1 MQIATYIGFLL
12 LGVLVTGAL
21 LIGLMDVVRGTPIK
35 TVGAPGQ
42 ATCCPAIDD
51 PFFRESIELLTHV
64 RLKRGHEVEFFINGN
79 QTYPRLWDDLRNAKS
94 SITLQLYFCNKGK
107 MADTLQGIL
116 IERAKAGVEVRF
128 LHDAFGTTLKK
139 DYFEPLE
146 KAGVIVKAFR
156 PFSFK
161 SLQKAQHRAHIRV
174 IVIDGE
180 TGYTGGFGID
190 DKWFGTGRDKD
201 QWRDTNVRF
210 TGPAVRQLQATFVVC
225 WAEASSN
232 LLTSDKLFP
241 PKHLPEYGAESASDG
256 LLAAVLHASPTIGST
271 SAERFFVLSIA
282 AAREKLYISNSYFV
296 PEMAFRNLLCD
307 AAKRG
312 VDVRVLTVSKT
323 TDTKSTW
330 YAGRARYEELM
341 KGGVRIFEYQPVM
354 MHAKTIVVDGEW
366 LSVGSMNA
374 DNRSISFNDE
384 SNLVVLDKGAAAKME
399 EMYLKDLEFAEE
411 MNLDE
416 FAKRG
421 WRDKVA
427 EHACHLVWRIL

>member
-1 MQIATYIGFLL
+1 MQIASYIGFLL
-12 LGVLVTGAL
+12 LGVIVTGAL

-35 TVGAPGQ
+35 SVGTAGKG
-42 ATCCPAIDD
+42 TSCPSIDD

-64 RLKRGHEVEFFINGN
+64 KLKPGHEVEFFINGD
-79 QTYPRLWDDLRNAKS
+79 QTYPRLWEDLRGAKT

-107 MADTLQGIL
+107 MANTLQEIL

-156 PFSFK
+156 PFSFT
-161 SLQKAQHRAHIRV
+161 SLQKMQHRAHIRV
-174 IVIDGE
+174 IVVDGNV
-180 TGYTGGFGID
+180 GYTGGFGID

-232 LLTSDKLFP
+232 LLTSDTLFP
-241 PKHLPEYGAESASDG
+241 PNSRPEYGAEVEGDG
-256 LLAAVLHASPTIGST
+256 ILAAVLHASPTIGST
-271 SAERFFVLSIA
+271 PAERFFVLSIA

-296 PEMAFRNLLCD
+296 PEMAFRTLLCD
-307 AAKRG
+307 AARRG
-312 VDVRVLTVSKT
+312 VDVRVLTVSKA

-330 YAGRARYEELM
+330 YAGRARYEELL
-341 KGGVRIFEYQPVM
+341 KGGVRLFEYQPVM

-384 SNLVVLDKGAAAKME
+384 SNLVVLDEGAARRME
-399 EMYLKDLEFAEE
+399 EMFLEDLKFAEE
-411 MNLDE
+411 VKLDE

-421 WRDKVA
+421 WKDKIA
-427 EHACHLVWRIL
+427 EHACHLVWRVL

>member
-12 LGVLVTGAL
+12 IGVLVTGAL

-35 TVGAPGQ
+35 SVGTPGQ

-64 RLKRGHEVEFFINGN
+64 KLKRGHEVEFFINGD

-139 DYFEPLE
+139 DYFQPLE
-146 KAGVIVKAFR
+146 QAGVIVKAFR

-190 DKWFGTGRDKD
+190 DKWFGTGRHKD

-232 LLTSDKLFP
+232 LLTSEKLFP
-241 PKHLPEYGAESASDG
+241 PKNLPEYGAESASDG

-312 VDVRVLTVSKT
+312 VDVRILTVSKA

-421 WRDKVA
+421 WRDKVP

>member
-12 LGVLVTGAL
+12 IGVLVTGAL

-35 TVGAPGQ
+35 SVGTPGQ

-64 RLKRGHEVEFFINGN
+64 KLKRGHEVEFFINGD

-139 DYFEPLE
+139 DYFQPLE
-146 KAGVIVKAFR
+146 QAGVIVKAFR

-190 DKWFGTGRDKD
+190 DKWFGTGRHKD

-232 LLTSDKLFP
+232 LLTSEKLFP
-241 PKHLPEYGAESASDG
+241 PKNLPEYGAESASDG

-312 VDVRVLTVSKT
+312 VDVRILTVSKA